1 MWISLS
7 AEFTY
12 LFSCEEKNN
21 LEYMQSFNILHIVA
35 IFTFSQVFGQTNKE
49 LENFGFIEIKT
60 DSMNVPL
67 FIDGVY
73 IGNHPLDSPVPV
85 IPGFHEVSY
94 VPPDIQRKKIKEN
107 LSEGIKRVYVAKND
121 TLNVFL
127 FYDHYLAQLKTIE
140 KQLFIQ
146 NWIGIS
152 LIGVLVYIMLSLF

>member
-1 MWISLS
+1 
-7 AEFTY
+7 
-12 LFSCEEKNN
+12 
-21 LEYMQSFNILHIVA
+21 MQSVNLLHIIA

-73 IGNHPLDSPVPV
+73 IGNHPLDAPVPV

-94 VPPDIQRKKIKEN
+94 VPPDIQREKIKEN
-107 LSEGIKRVYVAKND
+107 LSDGIKRVYVAKND

-127 FYDHYLAQLKTIE
+127 FYDH
-140 KQLFIQ
+140 
-146 NWIGIS
+146 
-152 LIGVLVYIMLSLF
+152 